1 MKVVDPKKTANR
13 RFFFLLTFSLDIQSL
28 LRQLQVFRTNFIF
41 NLKDFLIATIMND
54 VRKESST
61 LNSFGFENSVG
72 LQILEMSY
80 CLPFA

>member
-1 MKVVDPKKTANR
+1 MKTQR
-13 RFFFLLTFSLDIQSL
+13 RLLPVLTGGFFSTFSLDIQGL
-28 LRQLQVFRTNFIF
+28 LKQLQVFRTKFIF
-41 NLKDFLIATIMND
+41 NLKDFLIAAIMNE

-61 LNSFGFENSVG
+61 LNNFDFENSVG

>member
-1 MKVVDPKKTANR
+1 MRSEQARNLW
-13 RFFFLLTFSLDIQSL
+13 LLIVMCSEYPGPG
-28 LRQLQVFRTNFIF
+28 FRTKFIF
-41 NLKDFLIATIMND
+41 NLKDFLIAAIMNE